1 MTKWLGGAC
10 IHTLLH
16 NYKPT
21 SCPDGIDIDKDGNPG
36 LFQLKYRTCVYF
48 HGFGCLCSLFFLFDK
63 TFFKIACVPNKHVS
77 QISMCPK
84 FVNKKQ
90 KIDKK

>member
-36 LFQLKYRTCVYF
+36 LFQLKYRTCLYF
-48 HGFGCLCSLFFLFDK
+48 HGSSS
-63 TFFKIACVPNKHVS
+63 A
-77 QISMCPK
+77 
-84 FVNKKQ
+84 
-90 KIDKK
+90 